1 MSITPL
7 NIGSAPNDGNGQD
20 LRSGGQ
26 VINDNFAELD
36 TRTNAAQAKADAAQP
51 KEAGKGLSTNDYDAV
66 EKAKVAAA
74 IPNTQKGVASG
85 VATLGGDG
93 KLPVS
98 QLPPLAVNEVFTVA
112 NQAAMLAL
120 TAERGDAAIRT
131 DQSGQWYILTTDVP
145 TVLANWK
152 PISQN
157 LGVALTALGA
167 LTPAADTIAY
177 FSGPATAATTAFTAK
192 ARALLARTD
201 SAGMQA
207 ELGLVP
213 VTSSSD
219 NTAGRLATV
228 GFGGLGGRL
237 QDRTSTPDAAFSVMS
252 GASFWYA
259 AQGGAYPSGVTDGA
273 MINLSYDIASSFA
286 YQLIGDWRTG
296 YLYRRGRASGV
307 SGQWAKLYDEANA
320 VLDPQTAGGLMS
332 RTVVSGFD
340 VFKYANG
347 QCIAQG
353 PIPTTASVP
362 ANTDSSISIAVPSI
376 FNAGNTTLL
385 ATLYPSV
392 GNDFSIKNTQA
403 PGSTAFIF
411 IRNGTSAQTFSGN
424 LLLLGRWK

>member
-51 KEAGKGLSTNDYDAV
+51 KEAGKGLSANDYSAE
-66 EKAKVAAA
+66 EKEKVAAA
-74 IPNTQKGVASG
+74 IPGTQKGAANG
-85 VATLGGDG
+85 VATLGADA
-93 KLPVS
+93 KILAE
-98 QLPPLAVNEVFTVA
+98 QLAIALVA
-112 NQAAMLAL
+112 
-120 TAERGDAAIRT
+120 I
-131 DQSGQWYILTTDVP
+131 
-145 TVLANWK
+145 
-152 PISQN
+152 
-157 LGVALTALGA
+157 GA
-167 LTPAADTIAY
+167 LTPASDMLPY
-177 FSGPATAATTAFTAK
+177 FNGATTAAITSFTAK
-192 ARALLARTD
+192 ARALLARTNT
-201 SAGMQA
+201 AGMQA
-207 ELGLVP
+207 ELALVKASL
-213 VTSSSD
+213 SSI
-219 NTAGRLATV
+219 TAGEVLQV
-228 GFGGLGGRL
+228 GHAGWNGGGGFI
-237 QDRTSTPDAAFSVMS
+237 QGSAVDANN
-252 GASFWYA
+252 
-259 AQGGAYPSGVTDGA
+259 VT
-273 MINLSYDIASSFA
+273 
-286 YQLIGDWRTG
+286 
-296 YLYRRGRASGV
+296 ASGV
-307 SGQWAKLYDEANA
+307 YIFSAGGNANIPVNIGYMIVYAHPTAGYCRQVFKGFNSNAYFERYQSAGAWGAWDQVYGATSA

-362 ANTDSSISIAVPSI
+362 ANTDSSISIAVPSV

-403 PGSTAFIF
+403 PGSTAFVF